1 MTLYSDA
8 GFLDPVFFLPVLLR
22 AHAPRKPAP
31 CRDLLRQRNRP
42 SRYPM
47 LMTVIFH
54 RHCCCR
60 GMKCEQMVILFCTH
74 RHSFRQIS
82 PSTPA
87 SFSHAPSSAKIL
99 TPSRSVLLFAKAGNK
114 KPACG
119 MPASYSP
126 TVGQTATTRKR

>member
-8 GFLDPVFFLPVLLR
+8 GFLDSVFFLPILLLGAYATQARTLLR
-22 AHAPRKPAP
+22 SPAAAGSSFP
-31 CRDLLRQRNRP
+31 V
-42 SRYPM
+42 SM